1 DRVGDQLGRFFA
13 AVLWV
18 AAGLAF
24 VAGLPAL
31 GASIVVVNLVNALLA
46 AVQERRAERAVERL
60 SDLLPHRVT
69 VRRDMRRVV
78 VDAAEIVRG
87 DVLVLQPGDRVPADA
102 SVTVARAVLVDTSVL
117 TGESEP
123 TAVGRGDPLH

>member
-1 DRVGDQLGRFFA
+1 MRAGLAGDATGPAPSGLSTAEARARREREGPNHLPPPRRPSAIDRVGDQLGRFFA

-69 VRRDMRRVV
+69 VRR
-78 VDAAEIVRG
+78 
-87 DVLVLQPGDRVPADA
+87 
-102 SVTVARAVLVDTSVL
+102 
-117 TGESEP
+117 
-123 TAVGRGDPLH
+123 